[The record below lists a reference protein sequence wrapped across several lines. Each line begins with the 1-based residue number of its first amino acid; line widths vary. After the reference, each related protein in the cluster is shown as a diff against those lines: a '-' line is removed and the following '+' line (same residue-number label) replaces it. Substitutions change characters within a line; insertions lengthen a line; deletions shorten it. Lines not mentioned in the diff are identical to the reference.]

1 MYMIFLL
8 TQIWLVA
15 KIFHEIL
22 TRPTLDGVAI
32 ISKIVTTGELAVIEI
47 AGDTIGIRGI
57 ASGGAGVCRPTSNI
71 ACGAEVDI
79 IRVEREIIII
89 RVINYFG
96 VIGL

>member
-47 AGDTIGIRGI
+47 AGDTIGIREITVTDLRNIVGEI
-57 ASGGAGVCRPTSNI
+57 LVFCIHYFHYNLDFLSGTEIKRSLM
-71 ACGAEVDI
+71 ACFI
-79 IRVEREIIII
+79 
-89 RVINYFG
+89 
-96 VIGL
+96 